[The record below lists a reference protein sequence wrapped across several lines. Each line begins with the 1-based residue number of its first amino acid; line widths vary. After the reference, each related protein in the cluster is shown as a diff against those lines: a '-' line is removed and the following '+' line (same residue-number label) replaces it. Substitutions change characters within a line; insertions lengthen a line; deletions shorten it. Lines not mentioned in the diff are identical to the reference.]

1 MRTLVGMQ
9 TMLRG
14 VGNSMGIGRNWY
26 KIIEQTHRT
35 RQPEGCGRRYVPL
48 PWEPWGDSAK
58 APLRLD
64 CAQAQ
69 PPRVR
74 MYVLHPIYV
83 CVRECHADTACIY
96 MRVFAKAPPGLV
108 YIPDLQGVHTVRFF
122 LACVTRFLSTIHNC
136 RRTIAKISYILWKIS
151 LAFSFV
157 RFRVEFFS
165 SSHHGHYNEIIV

>member
-1 MRTLVGMQ
+1 
-9 TMLRG
+9 
-14 VGNSMGIGRNWY
+14 MGIGRNWY

-74 MYVLHPIYV
+74 MYVLHPVYV
-83 CVRECHADTACIY
+83 
-96 MRVFAKAPPGLV
+96 RVSVTLILRASICGYSRKRHLALV
-108 YIPDLQGVHTVRFF
+108 YIPDLQDVHTVRFF
-122 LACVTRFLSTIHNC
+122 RVCVTRFPSTVHNC
-136 RRTIAKISYILWKIS
+136 RRNIAKISYVLWKMS
-151 LAFSFV
+151 FAFGGVFL
-157 RFRVEFFS
+157 FFFFFS
-165 SSHHGHYNEIIV
+165 

>member
-1 MRTLVGMQ
+1 
-9 TMLRG
+9 
-14 VGNSMGIGRNWY
+14 MGIGRNWY

-74 MYVLHPIYV
+74 MYVLHPIRV
-83 CVRECHADTACIY
+83 CVSVTLILRASICGYSRKRHLASSTSQIYKACTRSDFSLYALHAFC
-96 MRVFAKAPPGLV
+96 R
-108 YIPDLQGVHTVRFF
+108 Q
-122 LACVTRFLSTIHNC
+122 LSTYH
-136 RRTIAKISYILWKIS
+136 RKDQLYIWKIS
-151 LAFSFV
+151 LAFGGVFL
-157 RFRVEFFS
+157 FPFFFLLS
-165 SSHHGHYNEIIV
+165 